1 MSQNTDIAI
10 IMAINTIL
18 KIRFIT
24 PILDNMKYCYL
35 NEENLL
41 PINILRVEI

>member
-24 PILDNMKYCYL
+24 PILDNMKYCYFKRRKSL
-35 NEENLL
+35 TYKYTE
-41 PINILRVEI
+41 